1 MGDSGAV
8 VAADQ
13 LYSEGSDG
21 GGVLFKLLPIPSLC
35 AGRAYSKKVIFS
47 SYNMENHSFLK

>member
-1 MGDSGAV
+1 M
-8 VAADQ
+8 VAAVQ
-13 LYSEGSDG
+13 LYSEGGGD

-47 SYNMENHSFLK
+47 SHNMENHSFLK